1 MKDIDFKLEYLPLI
15 QAKHSRK
22 TALILLNKA
31 CGLASLVI
39 HRMPAEP
46 QAEIPETIN
55 YCIRRSLGEEIEYDY
70 DIDHMKNLILA
81 CRTVASH
88 RAGKPRREFNS
99 RTDIEWRQISRAS
112 EKVKE
117 AWREKVDEEE
127 RTIKW
132 DYWRADSIFSIMISL
147 LKITS
152 YIARDQLENACD
164 EFQLGIMGRIP
175 VTLLRLD
182 YPDTLPREEE
192 MRLLEE
198 YRDRIWRKLY

>member
-1 MKDIDFKLEYLPLI
+1 MKDSDFRLEKLPFAHTRI
-15 QAKHSRK
+15 TRK
-22 TALILLNKA
+22 TAKILLNKA
-31 CGLASLVI
+31 CGLASMVM
-39 HRMPAEP
+39 HQMPAEP
-46 QAEIPETIN
+46 QAEIPEIIN
-55 YCIRRSLGEEIEYDY
+55 YCVRFSLGTEIEYDY
-70 DIDHMKNLILA
+70 DIDHMKNLALA

-112 EKVKE
+112 KKIQE
-117 AWREKVDEEE
+117 AWKDKIDEEE
-127 RTIKW
+127 RSIEW
-132 DYWRADSIFSIMISL
+132 DYWRTDHIFSIIISL

-164 EFQLGIMGRIP
+164 EFKLGIMDQVP

-192 MRLLEE
+192 IRLLEE